1 MAVTVYGPAFSTYV
15 RSARLALE
23 EKGVAYELK
32 HVDFA
37 SGEIKQPAHLARH
50 PFGYVPAFEHDGFA
64 LYETSAITRYV
75 DRAFPGPKLQP
86 ADAKP
91 LARMDQII
99 AVIDSYAY
107 PSLISKLVIERLV
120 APMMGRSADEAA
132 ITEAMPRMKLSLAEL
147 DRLAAGG
154 EFLAGA
160 ALSLADIH
168 LAPIFSYL
176 TQTPEAAALLAPHA
190 KLRAW
195 WTAMEKRPSMTKTP
209 PKF

>member
-91 LARMDQII
+91 LARMDQIV

-132 ITEAMPRMKLSLAEL
+132 IAAAMPRMKLSLAEL

-154 EFLAGA
+154 EFLVGA

-168 LAPIFSYL
+168 LAPIFFYL
-176 TQTPEAAALLAPHA
+176 AQTPEAAALLAPHT

-195 WTAMEKRPSMTKTP
+195 WTAMEKRPSMAKTP